1 MKKVLT
7 RELISAK
14 THCDNLYHIK
24 NLNLWGNDIE
34 DITLLRQMPNL
45 EIVSLSVNRIL
56 SLKEFA
62 NCKKLQELYLRK
74 NNISDLDELSYLID
88 LPDLRILWL
97 LDNPCS
103 EQENYREIVIKTLP
117 NIRKL
122 DNNDVTSDE
131 RKNAEVFRKPNKTID
146 YGENSGNNIRP
157 RTSLYEEKKNIV
169 QPRNKQIQVTIILSL
184 NYIF

>member
-1 MKKVLT
+1 MLT

-74 NNISDLDELSYLID
+74 NNISDLEELRYLVD

-103 EQENYREIVIKTLP
+103 DQENYREIVIKTLP

-131 RKNAEVFRKPNKTID
+131 RKIVEISKKPIKSID
-146 YGENSGNNIRP
+146 YAENPNNIKP
-157 RTSLYEEKKNIV
+157 KTSLYEERKNIV
-169 QPRNKQIQVTIILSL
+169 PPRTKTTQVK
-184 NYIF
+184 IFWSFF